1 MRHQGQDHPH
11 LQERQAADIL
21 ELHRH
26 PMDHEVQFMVRIQNQ
41 VPEENAHQAIL
52 QDLFLRAQL
61 GFDLSSQRLLGTEQ
75 RARVC
80 DSE

>member
-1 MRHQGQDHPH
+1 
-11 LQERQAADIL
+11 
-21 ELHRH
+21 
-26 PMDHEVQFMVRIQNQ
+26 MDHEVQFMVRIQNQ